1 MKYYSLRMLAAIL
14 VMGSFE
20 GGFLARVEYGTWIGW
35 VVFII
40 MILSGIKLHYF
51 AEKMGKK

>member
-20 GGFLARVEYGTWIGW
+20 GGFLARVVYGTWIGW